1 MNEAKRPNLIGE
13 WRYMYGRII
22 TMGLTPAHW
31 SFWECV
37 FYHMND
43 SRWQPW
49 VTITTDTLLQRTQ
62 VSSRKVLYRLRREL
76 EAAGLLAYRRGNR
89 GCPGEYRVIMQ
100 EFSNR
105 WFNTEVT
112 ENTPPTAIRYTPP
125 APQPSPRAPRRAP
138 KSRPAPEPPKYEVQ
152 SGSREYRGLS
162 HWREDNKELLERT
175 MKNRGR
181 RVIKFESLQPSDQCD
196 KMETT

>member
-89 GCPGEYRVIMQ
+89 GCSGEYRVIMQ

-112 ENTPPTAIRYTPP
+112 EN
-125 APQPSPRAPRRAP
+125 
-138 KSRPAPEPPKYEVQ
+138 APECILHFRDGHTERALCEELSVGDEKYYLYKIELHFG
-152 SGSREYRGLS
+152 GSYYICSE
-162 HWREDNKELLERT
+162 
-175 MKNRGR
+175 
-181 RVIKFESLQPSDQCD
+181 PSQF
-196 KMETT
+196 